1 MKVEKELERLERE
14 IAGSS
19 SQASP
24 TQRGLLLP
32 AAKEAKPR
40 NRFDLVL
47 ALAAVLVITG
57 VGVNSIRQMP
67 DEYAKSLRDG
77 LIGSAVGLFAGYAIG
92 RFRP

>member
-24 TQRGLLLP
+24 NQRGLLVP
-32 AAKEAKPR
+32 AAKEAKSR

-57 VGVNSIRQMP
+57 VGVNSIRQMS

-77 LIGSAVGLFAGYAIG
+77 LVGSAAGLFAGYSIG